1 MWIWEKIKPVLSRF
15 IPQHVN
21 DPFGL
26 IGRMLSSSNRAAL
39 FTLLLTALGILLTPL
54 DWILQFFE
62 RRYQKPDNRDASTP
76 DVGPHLFICGPA
88 RSGTTLVYQVLAN
101 ALPVVYPRN
110 FTALFSRSPILA
122 SKLFTRDASRT
133 AGYENFYGKTYGMQA
148 PSEANHLWNQ
158 WVMPDESHFRTR
170 LEGQGL
176 HDMVSFFIRLSAEFG
191 KPTITKNNNA
201 NAFADVIA
209 GELENAWFIC
219 LRRDSRY
226 LGQSLIRAREVIN
239 GDIEQSY
246 GVVDAQSLND
256 KDDPVSQVIAQIE
269 YLNQTAEKQQ
279 EIIGAER
286 FWIVDYESFCADPNQ
301 LIERIRSE
309 IPGMSEVHGSDTT
322 ASKTTASKTAD
333 PKTIDPKTS
342 GSGTSDG
349 GQRSTESVTLP
360 AIVNN
365 NRVSDPVLFKQLEER
380 LEYASEKS

>member
-54 DWILQFFE
+54 DWLLQFYE
-62 RRYQKPDNRDASTP
+62 RRYKKPDSRVVNTS

-122 SKLFTRDASRT
+122 SKLLTRTTSRHS
-133 AGYENFYGKTYGMQA
+133 GYENFYGKTYGMQA

-158 WVMPDESHFRTR
+158 WVLPDESHFRTR
-170 LEGQGL
+170 LEEQGL
-176 HDMVSFFIRLSAEFG
+176 EKMASFFTRLSAEFG
-191 KPTITKNNNA
+191 RPTITKNNNA

-209 GELENAWFIC
+209 GALENAYFIC

-226 LGQSLIRAREVIN
+226 LAQSLIRAREVIN

-246 GVVDAQSLND
+246 GVVDAQSHND
-256 KDDPVSQVIAQIE
+256 ENDPVSQVIAQIE
-269 YLNQTAEKQQ
+269 YLNQTALTQQ
-279 EIIGAER
+279 KKIGAER

-309 IPGMSEVHGSDTT
+309 IPGMAEVRGAGNHAPDTHDSNADAAEKNSSESMPL
-322 ASKTTASKTAD
+322 A
-333 PKTIDPKTS
+333 
-342 GSGTSDG
+342 
-349 GQRSTESVTLP
+349 
-360 AIVNN
+360 AIKNN
-365 NRVSDPVLFKQLEER
+365 NRISDPDLFKQLEER
-380 LEYASEKS
+380 LGYASDRS

>member
-39 FTLLLTALGILLTPL
+39 FTLWLTALGILLTPV

-62 RRYQKPDNRDASTP
+62 RRYTVANRADSSRGS
-76 DVGPHLFICGPA
+76 GPHLFICGPA

-110 FTALFSRSPILA
+110 FTALFSRSPII
-122 SKLFTRDASRT
+122 ASRFLT
-133 AGYENFYGKTYGMQA
+133 RRRNGSTGYDNFYGKTYGMQA

-170 LEGQGL
+170 LDVSGL
-176 HDMVSFFIRLSAEFG
+176 EKMASFFAKLSRDFG

-209 GELENAWFIC
+209 EHMDNAYFIC

-226 LGQSLIRAREVIN
+226 LGQSLIKAREVIN
-239 GDIEQSY
+239 GNIAQSY
-246 GVVDAQSLND
+246 GVVDAQSLD
-256 KDDPVSQVIAQIE
+256 DAEDPVSQVMAQID
-269 YLNQTAEKQQ
+269 YLNQTALRQQ
-279 EIIGAER
+279 EKIGVGR
-286 FWIVDYESFCADPNQ
+286 FWIVDYEAFCADPNQ
-301 LIERIRSE
+301 LINRIKSE
-309 IPGMSEVHGSDTT
+309 IPGMAEGFSAD
-322 ASKTTASKTAD
+322 ASKLDEITSNNRITD
-333 PKTIDPKTS
+333 PK
-342 GSGTSDG
+342 
-349 GQRSTESVTLP
+349 
-360 AIVNN
+360 
-365 NRVSDPVLFKQLEER
+365 LFKQLEKH
-380 LEYASEKS
+380 LEQNSSEG